1 MNAMIEPLREAQQ
14 RWVDDTFAALSLE
27 DKVAQLLIPTLG
39 AYDYRREAVDAF
51 LTERPLGG
59 IFVGIAERDRHREE
73 IAKLQA
79 RCRIPLVVA
88 SDLEA
93 GAGHFV
99 RGDVP
104 FPEPLAVA
112 AANDAELAYT
122 LGTAAA
128 REGREVG
135 IHWALAPLVDVNVNP
150 DNPIANT
157 RSLGDDPQRVSRL
170 AEAILRGM
178 QQHGLAACAKHFPG
192 DGVDDVDQHTVTS
205 VNSLSRQ
212 AWYRLSGLPFRRAI
226 QAGVWSVMVGHIA
239 LPAWDSTQHACGVYR
254 PASISPT
261 VVTGLLRGE
270 LGFEGLIVTDDM
282 NMGGVAGYA
291 KRQER
296 TVACIAAGCDM
307 LLFPKL
313 PDDYAILLAA
323 VRAGA
328 LSEARVDDAVRR
340 ILAFKT
346 RLNLHTG
353 ELFGPVVTAEE
364 RQAFAAAS
372 RRIAAAAIVKVR
384 DLHGT
389 LPIRHLKPGA
399 RVLTITLASDFQDV
413 PEVDIALRERG
424 YHVDHAYNPDDLQLS
439 ERTFAYDAVFVNFV
453 FKATWGLQSVRSVG
467 LHNRLFIGGFY
478 TDHPCVVFT
487 SFGSPYH
494 LRMFTTLPNY
504 LNVHSSCPDSQ
515 RAAVQVWFG
524 EAEPCGTSPV
534 ANLVRTYPIG

>member
-1 MNAMIEPLREAQQ
+1 MIEPLSQAQL
-14 RWVDDTFAALSLE
+14 RWVEATFTALSLE

-39 AYDYRREAVDAF
+39 AYDDRREAVAAF
-51 LTERPLGG
+51 VTERPLGG

-99 RGDVP
+99 RGDVA

-157 RSLGDDPQRVSRL
+157 RSLGDDPQRVARL

-205 VNSLSRQ
+205 VNTLSRQ
-212 AWYRLSGLPFRRAI
+212 AWYRLSGLPFRRVI
-226 QAGVWSVMVGHIA
+226 QAGIWSVMVGHIA
-239 LPAWDSTQHACGVYR
+239 LPAWDPIQHACGVYR

-270 LGFEGLIVTDDM
+270 LGFEGLIITDDM

-313 PDDYAILLAA
+313 PDDYVILLEA

-340 ILAFKT
+340 ILAFKA
-346 RLNLHTG
+346 RLNLHIG
-353 ELFGPVVTAEE
+353 ELFGPAVTAEE

-399 RVLTITLASDFQDV
+399 KVLTITLASDFQDV

-439 ERTFAYDAVFVNFV
+439 DRTFAYDAVFVNFV

-494 LRMFTTLPNY
+494 LRMFNTLPNY

-515 RAAVQVWFG
+515 RAAVRVWFG
-524 EAEPCGTSPV
+524 EAEACGTSPV
-534 ANLVRTYPIG
+534 ANLVRTYPLG